1 MNFQSRIKNTTLA
14 RSLRIFSARD
24 KRKIT
29 GVIFLQITMGLLD
42 LAGVAIIGV
51 LGALSVRGVQSQQP
65 GDRVSQV
72 LSLMNLDDKPF
83 QQQAAI
89 LGCIATLLL
98 ILRTIFSVV
107 FTKRTLYF
115 LSRRSSNISSN
126 LVSKLL
132 NQSLLRIQ
140 EFPIQQLI
148 FSVTHG
154 VSAITLGVIGT
165 TVALIA
171 DTSLL
176 TIMAIG
182 LLVVDPLL
190 ATGTILVFS
199 IIGFSLYK
207 LLHKRARE
215 LGELESKLAIQSNQK
230 IFEVLSSYRE
240 SVVRDRRHY
249 YASEIGKI
257 RLDLSNTLAELS
269 FMPYIGKYIIET
281 TVVIGALL
289 ISAVQFLLQDAGH
302 AVATL
307 AVFLAAGSRIA
318 PAVLRLQQGALS
330 IKSSLGGA
338 MPTLNLIESLSEDVV
353 ERGSPDLNLLTS
365 DHSGFISNISIKGI
379 SLTYPGKAVPA
390 VSNLS
395 LEVLPGT
402 SVALVGPSGAGKTT
416 LVDTLLGVLNPDE
429 GQILIS
435 GLLPSH
441 AISRWPGAISYVPQ
455 DVVIIDGTVRENI
468 TMGYPDNSVSDELV
482 WNALQ
487 VAYLRAFVESLPDGL
502 NTPVGDRGTNLS
514 GGQRQRLGIARAM
527 VSKPKLL
534 VLDEA
539 TSALDG
545 QTEADI
551 SQTLLNLPEEVTVVM
566 IAHRL
571 SSVRNSDQ
579 VAYMDCGRIVSIGKF
594 ESVRAQVV
602 DFDRQAQLMGL

>member
-1 MNFQSRIKNTTLA
+1 
-14 RSLRIFSARD
+14 
-24 KRKIT
+24 
-29 GVIFLQITMGLLD
+29 MGLLD

-51 LGALSVRGVQSQQP
+51 LGALSVRGVQSQLP

-72 LSLMNLDDKPF
+72 LEFLKLIDKPF

-89 LGCIATLLL
+89 LGCIATLML
-98 ILRTIFSVV
+98 IARTVMSIL

-126 LVSKLL
+126 LISNLL

-140 EFPIQQLI
+140 EFPIQQII

-154 VSAITLGVIGT
+154 VSAITLGVVGT
-165 TVALIA
+165 TVALIS
-171 DTSLL
+171 DSSLL
-176 TIMAIG
+176 ILMAAG

-190 ATGTILVFS
+190 ATGTILIFS

-207 LLHKRARE
+207 LLHKRARV
-215 LGELESKLAIQSNQK
+215 LGELESRLAIQSNQK

-240 SVVRDRRHY
+240 SVVRDRRTY
-249 YASEIGKI
+249 YAAEIGKL
-257 RLDLSNTLAELS
+257 RLDLSNSLAELS
-269 FMPYIGKYIIET
+269 FMPYIGKYVIET
-281 TVVIGALL
+281 TVVIGALT
-289 ISAVQFLLQDAGH
+289 ISAVQFILQDAGH

-338 MPTLNLIESLSEDVV
+338 MPTLDLIEGLSYKDTTPINPEIK
-353 ERGSPDLNLLTS
+353 EITT
-365 DHSGFISNISIKGI
+365 DHSGFIPSVSINGI
-379 SLTYPGKAVPA
+379 SLTYPGKTNPA
-390 VSNLS
+390 ISNLS
-395 LEVLPGT
+395 LEIQPGT
-402 SVALVGPSGAGKTT
+402 SVALVGPSGAGKTS
-416 LVDTLLGVLNPDE
+416 LVDTLLGVLNPAE
-429 GQILIS
+429 GQIFIS
-435 GLLPSH
+435 GLLPSL
-441 AISRWPGAISYVPQ
+441 AISQWPGAISYVPQ
-455 DVVIIDGTVRENI
+455 DVVIINGTVRENV
-468 TMGYPDNSVSDELV
+468 TMGYPDISVADELV
-482 WNALQ
+482 WSALD
-487 VAYLRAFVESLPDGL
+487 VAHLREFVEGLPQGL
-502 NTPVGDRGTNLS
+502 QTQVGDRGTNLS

-527 VSKPKLL
+527 VSKPKLI

-551 SQTLLNLPEEVTVVM
+551 SETLLNLPEEVTVVM

-579 VAYMDCGRIVSIGKF
+579 VVYMDAGKIVAIGKF